1 MKEPHEIIDR
11 LSPTDALSILRT
23 LAARDRQLARRVAE
37 IATTHLSEVDP
48 LASAY
53 ILCYHRGG

>member
-1 MKEPHEIIDR
+1 MQDPHEIIDR

-23 LAARDRQLARRVAE
+23 LADSDEQLAKRIAE
-37 IATTHLSEVDP
+37 MATAHLSEVDP
-48 LASAY
+48 FASAY